1 MLRVADMAVSFG
13 PTVVIEQLDLEV
25 AAGTAVALLGLNG
38 AGKSVCLKAIGG
50 LLPLRTGRVHLDE
63 FDLTALPAERRA
75 ALGLAQVSQV
85 RGIFANLTVEE
96 NLRAGAYAIRG
107 SRSRY
112 AEVRGEVLDL
122 LPELATRLDQRAG
135 TLSGGERT
143 MLALGRA
150 LMLKPRVLLAD
161 EPSAALAPAL
171 RKRIA
176 AFLTAASDEG
186 LAIVFA
192 EQNVG
197 FALDVADEVHVLAGG
212 RVTYS
217 TSRADLDHATLTQR
231 LREPAA

>member
-1 MLRVADMAVSFG
+1 MLRVAGMAVSFG
-13 PTVVIEQLDLEV
+13 PTAVIEELDLEV
-25 AAGTAVALLGLNG
+25 AAGAAVALLGLNG

-50 LLPLRTGRVHLDE
+50 LLPLRKGRVTLDE

-75 ALGLAQVSQV
+75 ALGLAQVSQA
-85 RGIFANLTVEE
+85 RGIFANLTVDE
-96 NLRAGAYAIRG
+96 NLRAGAYTMRAPQG
-107 SRSRY
+107 RY
-112 AEVRGEVLDL
+112 KEVRGQVLDL

-150 LMLKPRVLLAD
+150 LMLQPRVLLAD

-171 RKRIA
+171 RERIA
-176 AFLTAASDEG
+176 TFLGAARDSG

-197 FALDVADEVHVLAGG
+197 FALQIADVVHVLAGG
-212 RVTYS
+212 RITYS
-217 TSRADLDHATLTQR
+217 APREELDNRTLAQR
-231 LREPAA
+231 LRPDVG